1 VVALMK
7 DSGTSEPHTAARMAP
22 AAHAYL
28 WLRETGELWRML
40 FDQNLAGVFCS
51 TVEGEML
58 ECNLSFA
65 RIFGYESPAEITQR
79 PGADYY
85 FDPADRVRYV
95 ERLRAHG
102 SVRNLELTLR
112 KKDGTAVVI
121 LENVAMLPAEN
132 GQPEAMLGT
141 VVDITEAKQAQEI
154 MLRAEKLAAAGR
166 LAATIAHEINNPLEA
181 VTNTLFLARTHADT
195 TPPLRELLQLAEQQ
209 LGRVASI
216 TRQTLG
222 FFRGATERTTTS
234 VATLLDDALALY
246 RIKINT
252 KNIKL
257 VKQVRF
263 NGPIHARP
271 GELQQAFSNLVSNAI
286 DAVPD
291 GGTLLLR
298 VSHGRDWCS
307 GMPGVTVTVADSGK
321 GIDPQH
327 RKRIFEPFFTTKRD
341 AGTGLGL
348 WLTRE
353 IVLRHSGRIRVRTSS
368 RHGQS
373 GTTVSIFL
381 PTVSP

>member
-1 VVALMK
+1 MK
-7 DSGTSEPHTAARMAP
+7 DPSPANPHASATVAPTAR
-22 AAHAYL
+22 AYL

-51 TVEGEML
+51 TLDGEML

-65 RIFGYESPAEITQR
+65 RIFGYDSPDEIVHR
-79 PGADYY
+79 PGVDYY
-85 FDPADRVRYV
+85 FDPADRQRYV
-95 ERLRAHG
+95 EKLRAHG

-112 KKDGTAVVI
+112 KKDGAAVTI
-121 LENVAMLPAEN
+121 LENVAVLPGER

-141 VVDITEAKQAQEI
+141 VIDITEAKQAQEA
-154 MLRAEKLAAAGR
+154 MLRAEKLAAVGR

-181 VTNTLFLARTHADT
+181 VTNTLFLARTHAEV
-195 TPPLRELLQLAEQQ
+195 TPALRELLLLAEQQ
-209 LGRVASI
+209 VARVASI

-222 FFRGATERTTTS
+222 FFRGATERITTS
-234 VATLLDDALALY
+234 IAAILDDALALY
-246 RIKINT
+246 QDKINA
-252 KNIKL
+252 KNIRL

-271 GELQQAFSNLVSNAI
+271 GELRQAFSNLVANAI

-291 GGTLLLR
+291 GGDLVLR
-298 VSHGRDWCS
+298 VSRGRDWRS
-307 GMPGVTVTVADSGK
+307 AMPGVTVTVADSGF

-327 RKRIFEPFFTTKRD
+327 RKRIFEPFFTTKCD

-373 GTTVSIFL
+373 GTTISIFL
-381 PTVSP
+381 PTASP